1 MKLVQHIN
9 GVVVEIR
16 DAREG
21 LTLENLAIVDGIPA
35 FEPREGCNGV
45 LMYGAQGLYWDYVE
59 VEQSD
64 EVSGEELAA
73 MIGEVL

>member
-45 LMYGAQGLYWDYVE
+45 LMYGADGLYWEYEAVP
-59 VEQSD
+59 VSD
-64 EVSGEELAA
+64 EISGEELAA
-73 MIGEVL
+73 MLGEVM